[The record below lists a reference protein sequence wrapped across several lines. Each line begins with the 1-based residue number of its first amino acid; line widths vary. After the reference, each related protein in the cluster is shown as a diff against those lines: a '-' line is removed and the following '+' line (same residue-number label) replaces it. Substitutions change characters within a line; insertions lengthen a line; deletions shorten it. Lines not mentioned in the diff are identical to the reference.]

1 MLTEA
6 KIVQQQSLG
15 IDALDPRARI
25 IAVAVFAVAVV
36 TLNSFWALGLAL
48 LVSVFSL
55 VFSSQPLQFQH

>member
-55 VFSSQPLQFQH
+55 VFSS